1 MVTRSQ
7 RSSAAPLFWASV
19 GQSAVVRWWYG
30 GGTVVVRWYGDA
42 DGGTVVF
49 RVYIYSRRC
58 ALIHALASA
67 QNAATTV
74 TMTVTM
80 PVDDSDDSDGDDH
93 SDPEGRHL
101 P

>member
-1 MVTRSQ
+1 MVVMRT
-7 RSSAAPLFWASV
+7 
-19 GQSAVVRWWYG
+19 VVRWCFASIY
-30 GGTVVVRWYGDA
+30 TLD
-42 DGGTVVF
+42 DG
-49 RVYIYSRRC
+49 

-67 QNAATTV
+67 QDAATTV

-101 P
+101 